1 MLKAQLICLKTSS
14 MRKTSPNDGSSF
26 LVRKKERKNRK
37 KIYFFSGNCE
47 NIDFVRWGPFAAAIA
62 DVIGVL
68 DVAKEMKKI
77 VLLLTDRNLKLQFS
91 FLGENRSCL
100 KTITKPCLGICHNLC
115 FFIRFQGQL
124 PQTRKIL

>member
-1 MLKAQLICLKTSS
+1 LSEDFIDEKNEPKWWQFFP
-14 MRKTSPNDGSSF
+14 RE
-26 LVRKKERKNRK
+26 KERKK
-37 KIYFFSGNCE
+37 KKKENFGNCE

-77 VLLLTDRNLKLQFS
+77 VLLLTDGNLKLQFS

-100 KTITKPCLGICHNLC
+100 KPSTQNHA
-115 FFIRFQGQL
+115 
-124 PQTRKIL
+124 